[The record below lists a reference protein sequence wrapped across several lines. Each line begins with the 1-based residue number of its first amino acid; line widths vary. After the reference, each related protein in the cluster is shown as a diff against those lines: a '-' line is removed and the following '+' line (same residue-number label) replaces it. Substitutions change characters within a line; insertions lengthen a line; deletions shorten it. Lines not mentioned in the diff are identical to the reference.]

1 MSTIRGFSTRIS
13 VITAAAIAAASV
25 ALAGCGGNSAPTSTV
40 PGTGAAATT
49 ASTAAPSTA
58 HNQADITFVQ
68 DMIPHHQQAV
78 AMAKMVANH
87 GASTQVTDLA
97 GRIEAAQQP
106 EIDHL
111 NGFLRAWNAPVSQ
124 STGSS
129 MNPTHGMPGMSG
141 MDHSQDNSGPG
152 GTSSMPGMM
161 SGGHMQQ
168 RGQANGPAFDKMFLQ
183 MMIGHHQVA
192 VTMSQTELAHGQNP
206 DAKAL
211 AHRIIDAQ
219 QREITEMR
227 TMLGG

>member
-1 MSTIRGFSTRIS
+1 MSTIRCFATRIS
-13 VITAAAIAAASV
+13 VITAAAAASV

-87 GASTQVTDLA
+87 GASRQVTELA

-111 NGFLRAWNAPVSQ
+111 NGFLRAWNAPAPQ
-124 STGSS
+124 SAGSS
-129 MNPTHGMPGMSG
+129 MNPTHDMPG

-152 GTSSMPGMM
+152 GMSSMPGMM

-168 RGQANGPAFDKMFLQ
+168 RGQVNGPAFDKMFLQ
-183 MMIGHHQVA
+183 MMIDHHQVA

-211 AHRIIDAQ
+211 APSFAH
-219 QREITEMR
+219 
-227 TMLGG
+227 GGS

>member
-1 MSTIRGFSTRIS
+1 MSTIRCFATRIS
-13 VITAAAIAAASV
+13 VITAAAAASV
-25 ALAGCGGNSAPTSTV
+25 ALAGCGGNTTPTSTV
-40 PGTGAAATT
+40 PGTSAAATT

-58 HNQADITFVQ
+58 HNQADITFAQ
-68 DMIPHHQQAV
+68 DMIQHHQQAV

-106 EIDHL
+106 EIDHM
-111 NGFLRAWNAPVSQ
+111 NGFLRAWNAPAPQ

-129 MNPTHGMPGMSG
+129 MNPTHDMPGMSG

-152 GTSSMPGMM
+152 GMSSMSGMM

-168 RGQANGPAFDKMFLQ
+168 LGQANGPAFDKMFLQ
-183 MMIGHHQVA
+183 MMIVHHQGA
-192 VTMSQTELAHGQNP
+192 VTMSQTELANGQNP